1 MIDLSHWN
9 ITKAFDALEVAALI
23 SGSDPMDI
31 AENQKILMPVHR
43 LIMEYYQLAL
53 NNYPDFPQDAL
64 VSVEMENNKILNKK
78 TSIFNEPKF
87 SRKELARWLSA
98 IGANSVYSFD
108 LKKQNTI
115 PKPASHWPWGNHHTE
130 MLGHLEAAARRY
142 WGGNYDP
149 LDATTA
155 PTNVTVSEWLQTER
169 KVSRTM
175 ADSIA
180 SMLRAD
186 GLPTGPRK

>member
-9 ITKAFDALEVAALI
+9 ITKEFGIIQAAALI
-23 SGSDPMDI
+23 MGIDPANI
-31 AENQKILMPVHR
+31 KNNESIFMPAIF
-43 LIMEYYQLAL
+43 LITEQYGLSL
-53 NNYPDFPQDAL
+53 NNYPNLPPEAL
-64 VSVEMENNKILNKK
+64 ASVAMEKNKTLDESGSNI
-78 TSIFNEPKF
+78 NEQKF

-98 IGANSVYSFD
+98 LDVNSVYSFD
-108 LKKQNTI
+108 LKQQNTI
-115 PKPASHWPWGNHHTE
+115 QKPAGHWPWGNHHTD

-142 WGGNYDP
+142 WGRNYDP

-155 PTNVTVSEWLQTER
+155 PTNATVSEWLQTER

-180 SMLRAD
+180 SMLRAN
-186 GLPTGPRK
+186 GLPPGPR